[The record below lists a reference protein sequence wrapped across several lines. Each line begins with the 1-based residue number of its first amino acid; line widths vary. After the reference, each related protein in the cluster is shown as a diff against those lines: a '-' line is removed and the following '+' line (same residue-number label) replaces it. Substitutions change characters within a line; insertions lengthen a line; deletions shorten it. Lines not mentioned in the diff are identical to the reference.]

1 MRHKNNTR
9 PLRQRVSRTA
19 FAFLY
24 TQMKNG
30 AFASTTPKTAFVID
44 VSDGN
49 SGLNTPSVIASG
61 QLIAEFGLAMNTP
74 AEWGVIRVRKDT
86 RALDSLLAQS

>member
-1 MRHKNNTR
+1 MKASRLR
-9 PLRQRVSRTA
+9 PWPRS
-19 FAFLY
+19 
-24 TQMKNG
+24 K
-30 AFASTTPKTAFVID
+30 FASTTPKTAFVID

-86 RALDSLLAQS
+86 RALDAQMAAATSQ